1 MIRLLYITDTHIRG
15 TSPANRLD
23 QFPETLKAKL
33 NEAVD
38 YANQVEVDA
47 VLHGGDVFDVP
58 SPSPS
63 VAGEFLSIFTK
74 LKAPLYG
81 IIGNHDVFA
90 HNPQTLDRT
99 MLGLANRLG
108 IIRIIHP
115 GERVYIEK
123 EGTRVQL
130 TGQHFHVDLDRRDP
144 TLDYCVTKENADFA
158 IHMVHGMLMDRRFI
172 DGVAHTI
179 IDQIVGTEAD
189 MTLCGH
195 NHLGFKDTE
204 RDGKYFINPGGF
216 VRLSNHPA
224 EMARKP
230 QMLLIEI
237 EASKLGYR
245 KIPLRSAPKGEEILD
260 RTKGEEAIYR
270 EQKLNVIVDE
280 IKQAGQFQYA
290 NIHEIIEQ
298 IASRDGISVAVRDLV
313 MDKIAKAQERLEVGE
328 Q

>member
-1 MIRLLYITDTHIRG
+1 MIRFLYLTDTHIRG

-23 QFPETLKAKL
+23 HFPDTLKRKL

-38 YANQVEVDA
+38 LANQFKVDA

-63 VAGEFLSIFTK
+63 VVGEFLSIFTR
-74 LKAPLYG
+74 LNCPLYG

-115 GERVYIEK
+115 GERIYVEK

-144 TLDYCVTKENADFA
+144 TLDYCITKENADIA

-172 DGVAHTI
+172 EGVAHTI

-195 NHLGFKDTE
+195 NHLGFRDTE
-204 RDGKYFINPGGF
+204 RDGKIFLNPGGF

-224 EMARKP
+224 EMARRP
-230 QMLLIEI
+230 QMVLIEI
-237 EASKLGYR
+237 ENAKLKYR
-245 KIPLRSAPKGEEILD
+245 KIPLQSAPKGDEVLD
-260 RTKGEEAIYR
+260 RSKGEEAIYR
-270 EQKLNVIVDE
+270 EQKLNAIVDE

-290 NIHEIIEQ
+290 NIHDIIEQ
-298 IASRDGISVAVRDLV
+298 LANREGITAPVRDLV
-313 MDKIAKAQERLEVGE
+313 MDKIAQAQERLEASE
-328 Q
+328 S